1 MARQEGVAP
10 VEGNGVSPDLRAA
23 SGPAAAHLVSVD
35 PIGMLREMISGGSPG
50 WGLVGH
56 AEAEMRWWRVMV
68 CDAEGFGGWQEG
80 QMSVHRRNE
89 PSVRTCSLGTGACP
103 VWPVMRLGGACPL
116 AQ

>member
-10 VEGNGVSPDLRAA
+10 GEGNGVSPDLRAT
-23 SGPAAAHLVSVD
+23 SGPAGANLVSVL
-35 PIGMLREMISGGSPG
+35 PIGMLREMTSGGSPG
-50 WGLVGH
+50 RGLVGH